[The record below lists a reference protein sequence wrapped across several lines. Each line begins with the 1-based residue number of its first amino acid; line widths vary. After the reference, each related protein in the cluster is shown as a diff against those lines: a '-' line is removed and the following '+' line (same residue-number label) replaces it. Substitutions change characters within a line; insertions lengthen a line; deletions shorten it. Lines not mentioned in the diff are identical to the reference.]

1 MQAMNNLPLH
11 PEFRAELL
19 SAKTT
24 NPEKNS

>member
-1 MQAMNNLPLH
+1 MRAKNNQPLH
-11 PEFRAELL
+11 PEFRTELL